1 MRKKRIFRKALKVVE
16 EVSKTV
22 DTDILGMYN
31 ANPVDIFEEPTQD
44 ADDL

>member
-1 MRKKRIFRKALKVVE
+1 MKKKNLIKKALKVVD

-22 DTDILGMYN
+22 DTDILGMYT
-31 ANPVDIFEEPTQD
+31 ANPISLFEEPTQD